1 MTIFPS
7 LSAWA
12 IRSVEMSRM
21 RALVWKLS
29 VTRPICAP
37 VKLMAGTPKLS
48 MAIAI
53 SATLTCS
60 PVDRSMSISRAGG
73 VSVISLA
80 SAINSS
86 VVWPRAETT
95 TRTCSPRAWAWIAR
109 RAAARILSESAT
121 LVPPNF

>member
-1 MTIFPS
+1 MLRI
-7 LSAWA
+7 
-12 IRSVEMSRM
+12 

-37 VKLMAGTPKLS
+37 VKLIAGTPRLS

-53 SATLTCS
+53 RATLTCS
-60 PVDRSMSISRAGG
+60 PVERSMSISRAGG

-80 SAINSS
+80 RAINSS

-95 TRTCSPRAWAWIAR
+95 MRTCSPRLWAWIAR